1 MGWVVR
7 AGLAAGIYL
16 ALAGPGF
23 AQTNEACVLRCIDR
37 GNLDQTCE
45 ARCSKGVPPANP
57 PAANRTSEPAQQS
70 APSLPATQSA
80 PPPAVQATPPV
91 TSGPSGSQP
100 ATPRSAPALAP
111 AQAAPSSP
119 AAQSAPQ
126 PTAAQS
132 APAVAPAQ
140 SAPQPT
146 AAQSA
151 PQQSV
156 KPPEPPVNQRCVLL
170 CLDHGHLDQYCDRVC
185 ALPMPGASPAA
196 PASK

>member
-16 ALAGPGF
+16 ALAGSGF

-70 APSLPATQSA
+70 APSLPAAQSA
-80 PPPAVQATPPV
+80 PPPAVQATPPPAVQATPPV
-91 TSGPSGSQP
+91 TSGSSGSQP
-100 ATPRSAPALAP
+100 AAPRSAPAPAP

-119 AAQSAPQ
+119 AAQSAP
-126 PTAAQS
+126 T
-132 APAVAPAQ
+132 VAPAQ

-170 CLDHGHLDQYCDRVC
+170 GLDHGHLDQYCDRVC
-185 ALPMPGASPAA
+185 ALSKPGASPAA